1 VWPRIRNKP
10 YHCRYEWIHSTNGPN
25 QEAVKKTEVGISCR
39 DSEGRERIERRTNSS
54 SDCLESAQVYDPVKE
69 LEFILLGDSQ
79 VIQFSPDPS
88 AFSAHT
94 FELDDGSAIAL
105 PDARQ
110 PHIGDYVGEEEIGGM
125 VCKRYSVIR
134 EGKYTLEYWFST
146 ELEEIVRIKIS
157 TKSRKSEYRL
167 FDIRRVN
174 PDMSVFA
181 MPQEAKRHLV

>member
-1 VWPRIRNKP
+1 
-10 YHCRYEWIHSTNGPN
+10 
-25 QEAVKKTEVGISCR
+25 
-39 DSEGRERIERRTNSS
+39 
-54 SDCLESAQVYDPVKE
+54 
-69 LEFILLGDSQ
+69 
-79 VIQFSPDPS
+79 
-88 AFSAHT
+88 
-94 FELDDGSAIAL
+94 LDDGSAIAL

-110 PHIGDYVGEEEIGGM
+110 RTLAIMLEKKKLVEWRARGI
-125 VCKRYSVIR
+125 SVIR